1 MSKIKY
7 HFNTCISYYS
17 LAAMY
22 SFLLVSRNIDAIL
35 GEPTLHQRRTKL
47 DRMIGGQGLGDPYA
61 EIVSRV
67 RTQQGS
73 RSKLGMQV
81 LMWISHSERPLH
93 VDELCHALG
102 VEEGSTDLNIRN
114 TPAIETLLACSLGLV
129 TLDKSSLTVHLV
141 HYTLQEYLSH
151 NLDFF
156 PNPHSR
162 IAEVCLTYLNFREV
176 RGISPTLH
184 SVPQTVPFVEYAS
197 CHWGTH
203 AKRETTE
210 RVKALALKLLDG
222 YDKHISSK
230 VLLLR
235 GMSIGGRPFDR
246 KDCPT
251 GFTGLHGAAY
261 FGCLDITV
269 ALLEMGKWDAREAD
283 FDGKTAV
290 AWASRRGHEEVVRI
304 LLEWSDVN
312 PARPNKY
319 GQKLVLRGVQ
329 NADDGIAQ
337 LPWDQAD
344 FVHRSTPSLLPTKL
358 FSPQPSEPSEPP
370 FKRTRRF

>member
-1 MSKIKY
+1 
-7 HFNTCISYYS
+7 
-17 LAAMY
+17 MY
-22 SFLLVSRNIDAIL
+22 SFLLVSRSIDAIL

-81 LMWISHSERPLH
+81 LMWVSHSERPLH
-93 VDELCHALG
+93 VDELRHALG

-114 TPAIETLLACSLGLV
+114 IPAMETLLACSLGLV
-129 TLDKSSLTVHLV
+129 TLDKSSSTVHLV
-141 HYTLQEYLSH
+141 HYTLQEYLS
-151 NLDFF
+151 NNPDLFL
-156 PNPHSR
+156 NPHSM

-184 SVPQTVPFVEYAS
+184 SVPQTVPFVGYAS

-210 RVKALALKLLDG
+210 KVKALALKLLDG
-222 YDKHISSK
+222 YDEHISSK
-230 VLLLR
+230 VLLLHE
-235 GMSIGGRPFDR
+235 MSIGGRPFDR

-261 FGCLDITV
+261 FGCVEIAV
-269 ALLEMGKWDAREAD
+269 ALLEMGKWDAQETD

-290 AWASRRGHEEVVRI
+290 AWASRRGHEEVVKI
-304 LLEWSDVN
+304 LLEWSDIN
-312 PARPNKY
+312 PAKPNKH
-319 GQKLVLRGVQ
+319 GQKLFLRGVQ
-329 NADDGIAQ
+329 NARDRIGY
-337 LPWDQAD
+337 LPQDQAD
-344 FVHRSTPSLLPTKL
+344 FVHRCAPSLLPTQL
-358 FSPQPSEPSEPP
+358 FSPQPSEPSKPP
-370 FKRTRRF
+370 FKRARRF